1 MNVGQVLTYNYTG
14 AIQTVNLTD
23 KGLYKLEV
31 WGAQGE
37 GEGGGKGGHSVGYIN
52 VENPLSLYLCV
63 GGSAGYNGGG
73 NKGSTYG
80 GHGGGATH
88 VAKVSNTLRNIGY
101 SSFVTNGNGL
111 IVAGG
116 GGGGATNATGGY
128 GGGLTGG
135 NGGKHESYPS
145 ERKGNGGNGG
155 SRSSGGNGATGWSD
169 DEGYCYSQSGGFG
182 YGSDSVTN
190 GVNGFSWGGGGGFY
204 GGSGGAEGGF
214 GTSAGGGGGSGYIGG
229 VPAITFKGQTY
240 SPSTENG
247 IRSGNGLATI
257 TYVDSS
263 SLPIKRGTVD
273 VVAVKKGTVDVS
285 SMFKGVTPI
294 S

>member
-23 KGLYKLEV
+23 KGLYKLEA
-31 WGAQGE
+31 WGAQGRCSH
-37 GEGGGKGGHSVGYIN
+37 GGKGGHSVGYIN
-52 VENPLSLYLCV
+52 VTEPTTLYICV
-63 GGSAGYNGGG
+63 GRGYDGSNQQGASYNGGG
-73 NKGSTYG
+73 KGSTWEFNDDYYYG
-80 GHGGGATH
+80 YAGGGATH
-88 VAKVSNTLRNIGY
+88 IAKVNGILKNIGY
-101 SSFVTNGNGL
+101 TSFVTNHNGL

-116 GGGGATNATGGY
+116 GGGSTRNGRSGGTGG
-128 GGGLTGG
+128 GM
-135 NGGKHESYPS
+135 
-145 ERKGNGGNGG
+145 
-155 SRSSGGNGATGWSD
+155 SGGRGQGDNQIPGTQNS
-169 DEGYCYSQSGGFG
+169 GYAFGQGG
-182 YGSDSVTN
+182 DANTD
-190 GVNGFSWGGGGGFY
+190 GGGGGGGLY
-204 GGSGGAEGGF
+204 GGSGGGYYSDG
-214 GTSAGGGGGSGYIGG
+214 SGGSGYIGG